1 MSEDSPFKLTRDGQ
15 IAWLVLDRPDK
26 RNTMNAVFFRG
37 LGQHFRAL
45 DQDGDVR
52 VIVIRAEGKS
62 FTAGLDLTEAGSLLT
77 GTRADQRE
85 ALRRTIAEFQESFNL
100 IERCRKPVIA
110 AIHGHCI
117 GGGVNLIC
125 ACDIR
130 LAARDAVFSVRE
142 TRIGIVADIGVL
154 QRLPHIVGSGWA
166 AELAL
171 TGRDFSAREALN
183 MGLITGLW
191 DDRKQMWAAAGE
203 MAAAIAAL
211 PPLAVQGVKDVLLY
225 SRDNGVYPGLQ
236 YVAQKNAAALPSED
250 LFEAVAA
257 FMEKR
262 KPQFAGK

>member
-1 MSEDSPFKLTRDGQ
+1 
-15 IAWLVLDRPDK
+15 
-26 RNTMNAVFFRG
+26 
-37 LGQHFRAL
+37 
-45 DQDGDVR
+45 
-52 VIVIRAEGKS
+52 
-62 FTAGLDLTEAGSLLT
+62 LT
-77 GTRADQRE
+77 GTGADQRE

-130 LAARDAVFSVRE
+130 LAARDAIFSVRE

-154 QRLPHIVGSGWA
+154 QRLPHIVGHGWA
-166 AELAL
+166 FELAL
-171 TGRDFSAREALN
+171 TGRDFSAAEAFN
-183 MGLITGLW
+183 MGLITRTCEDREQLW
-191 DDRKQMWAAAGE
+191 AEAGK
-203 MAAAIAAL
+203 MAAAIASL
-211 PPLAVQGVKDVLLY
+211 PPLAVQGVKEVLLY

-236 YVAQKNAAALPSED
+236 YVAQKNAAALPSQD

-262 KPQFAGK
+262 QPKFSGK

>member
-1 MSEDSPFKLTRDGQ
+1 MSDENIFKLAHDGH
-15 IAWLVLDRPDK
+15 IAWLVLDRPEK
-26 RNTMNAVFFRG
+26 RNTMNTVFFRG
-37 LGQHFRAL
+37 LAQHFKSL
-45 DQDGDVR
+45 DQDNDVR

-62 FTAGLDLTEAGSLLT
+62 FTAGLDLVEAGALLT
-77 GTRADQRE
+77 GTGAGQRE
-85 ALRRTIAEFQESFNL
+85 ALRRTITEFQESFNL

-130 LAARDAVFSVRE
+130 LATRDAIFSVRE

-154 QRLPHIVGSGWA
+154 QRLPHLVGSGWA
-166 AELAL
+166 SELAL
-171 TGRDFSAREALN
+171 TGRDFSAQEALN
-183 MGLITGLW
+183 MGLVTRLC
-191 DDRKQMWAAAGE
+191 DDRKQLWAAAGE

-211 PPLAVQGVKDVLLY
+211 PPLTVQGVKEVLLY

-236 YVAQKNAAALPSED
+236 YVAQKNAAALPSDD

-262 KPQFAGK
+262 QPQFAGK